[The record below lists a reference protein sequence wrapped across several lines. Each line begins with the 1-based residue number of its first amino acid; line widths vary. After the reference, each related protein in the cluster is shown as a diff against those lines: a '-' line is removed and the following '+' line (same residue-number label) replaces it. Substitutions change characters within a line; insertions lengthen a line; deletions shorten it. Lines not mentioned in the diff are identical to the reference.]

1 MLLIVIKKTGTFL
14 LKHLG
19 FMQRLTRIL
28 EQHTAQL
35 KSTHR
40 IIRGQQVAELAA
52 ITHVTTVYIVTKV
65 VIMMMVV
72 MIGILILMLVVKIM
86 VMVIMMM
93 VMMVVMMMINQSIF

>member
-19 FMQRLTRIL
+19 LMQRLTRIL
-28 EQHTAQL
+28 EQHTAQF
-35 KSTHR
+35 KSAHR

-72 MIGILILMLVVKIM
+72 MIML
-86 VMVIMMM
+86 IMMLIM
-93 VMMVVMMMINQSIF
+93 MTVMMVRWIGRVVVESHEIVS